1 MRVSF
6 SAALHSMTAPASAC
20 PLTSASAS
28 APRVPA
34 GFLFATFKG
43 EQTPLSE
50 QVYFALSTD
59 GRVWSAL
66 NRGEPVLVNHLG
78 ERGLRDP
85 FVLRSPGNGKYF
97 LIGTDLSIHLDPD
110 WTRAVRAG
118 SRGIIVW
125 ESPDLVHWSAPRLVP
140 VAPADAGC
148 AWAPEAVYDTKT
160 DDFLVFWASTTARDD
175 FAKHRIW
182 AARTSDFREFSAPF
196 VYIDG
201 ETTVI
206 DTTIIH
212 DGRAYYRFTK
222 DEKYKSVTL
231 ETANE
236 LEGEWREIEAFSLRG
251 LVGYEGPECYLIEP
265 ATAERPPLWGLI
277 LDHYMAQRGYQ
288 PYVAR
293 DLAAGRFEP
302 ASDFSFPFPF
312 RHGSVL
318 PLDAEEVARLRAAYG
333 A

>member
-1 MRVSF
+1 
-6 SAALHSMTAPASAC
+6 MTAPASA
-20 PLTSASAS
+20 PSPGSANVAAS
-28 APRVPA
+28 RAPA
-34 GFLFATFKG
+34 GFLFATFRG

-59 GRVWSAL
+59 GRAWTAL
-66 NRGEPVLVNHLG
+66 NGGEPVLVNHLG

-85 FVLRSPGNGKYF
+85 FVLRSPEDGKYF
-97 LIGTDLSIHLDPD
+97 LIGTDLSINLAPD

-118 SRGIIVW
+118 SRCIVVW
-125 ESPDLVHWSAPRLVP
+125 ESPDLVHWSAPRLAP

-148 AWAPEAVYDTKT
+148 AWAPEAVYDAGKK
-160 DDFLVFWASTTARDD
+160 DFLVFWASTTARDD

-182 AARTSDFREFSAPF
+182 AARTRDFREFSAPF

-206 DTTIIH
+206 DTTIVH

-222 DEKYKSVTL
+222 DEKVKSVTL
-231 ETANE
+231 ETAAK
-236 LEGEWREIEAFSLRG
+236 LDGAWREITDFSLRG

-265 ATAERPPLWGLI
+265 AAAGRPPLWGLI

-288 PYVAR
+288 PYVTR
-293 DLAAGRFEP
+293 DLASGRFEP
-302 ASDFSFPFPF
+302 ASGFSFPFPF